1 MRKLS
6 TSTAEISSGD
16 RKETIGVS
24 RGVVEVVRRK
34 GGIRSHT
41 ILQKTKLDAAEK
53 RLSAKKEAAIAMA
66 QLQGVEKE
74 DNFDFLYEPIES
86 ASVIQEGTAEFVRN
100 QEPIVPPQKDLE
112 EEPAP

>member
-6 TSTAEISSGD
+6 TSTAEISSGE

-53 RLSAKKEAAIAMA
+53 RLSSKKEAAIAMA
-66 QLQGVEKE
+66 QLQAVEKE

-86 ASVIQEGTAEFVRN
+86 ASVIQERTA
-100 QEPIVPPQKDLE
+100 
-112 EEPAP
+112 

>member
-34 GGIRSHT
+34 GGIRSQ
-41 ILQKTKLDAAEK
+41 QKTKLDAAEK
-53 RLSAKKEAAIAMA
+53 RLSSKKEAAIAMA
-66 QLQGVEKE
+66 QLQAVEKE
-74 DNFDFLYEPIES
+74 DNFDFLYEPTES
-86 ASVIQEGTAEFVRN
+86 ASVIQESTAEFVRN
-100 QEPIVPPQKDLE
+100 QEPIVPPQEDLE